1 MKIISTLT
9 RAWLGSLFL
18 YSAALK
24 LVNYRESWRSV
35 RQYGIL
41 PKRLSDATG
50 LALPWAE
57 LLAGVSFLF
66 GWMHPL
72 GALLGTLLGG
82 SFAFA
87 AQQVVKQ
94 EAKVSCGC
102 TGGTQ
107 DEDVD
112 QTTVVRG
119 LTIAA
124 ASLLVLVAGK
134 RNQTRLPMFSLLAGA
149 VIAIFPSLLVINLNR
164 REAQRQA
171 EAQQRQAEDRAR
183 RIADL
188 KRVLD
193 TPTAEALESES
204 KNGHVSADLADQSN
218 VEILVS

>member
-24 LVNYRESWRSV
+24 LVNYRQTWRSV

-66 GWMHPL
+66 GWMYPL
-72 GALLGTLLGG
+72 GSLVGTLLGG

-87 AQQVVKQ
+87 ARQVVKQ

-102 TGGTQ
+102 TGGAA
-107 DEDVD
+107 DHDVD
-112 QTTVVRG
+112 QTTVNRG
-119 LTIAA
+119 LAIALG
-124 ASLLVLVAGK
+124 SLLVLLAGK
-134 RNQTRLPMFSLLAGA
+134 RSHARLPVLSLIAGA
-149 VIAIFPSLLVINLNR
+149 VLAILPSLLVVNINR
-164 REAQRQA
+164 RDAERQA
-171 EAQQRQAEDRAR
+171 RLEEQQAAERAR

-188 KRVLD
+188 KSLLD
-193 TPTAEALESES
+193 APAAEALPSA
-204 KNGHVSADLADQSN
+204 KNGHVNGKIADQD
-218 VEILVS
+218 VQILVS

>member
-24 LVNYRESWRSV
+24 LVNYRDTWRSV

-57 LLAGVSFLF
+57 LFAGVSFLF
-66 GWMHPL
+66 GWMSPL
-72 GALLGTLLGG
+72 GSLVGTLLGG
-82 SFAFA
+82 SFAVA
-87 AQQVVKQ
+87 ARQVVKQ

-102 TGGTQ
+102 TGGAA
-107 DEDVD
+107 DHDVD
-112 QTTVVRG
+112 QTTVNRG
-119 LTIAA
+119 LAIAG
-124 ASLLVLVAGK
+124 ASLVVLLSGK
-134 RNQTRLPMFSLLAGA
+134 RSRTRLPALSLLAGA
-149 VIAIFPSLLVINLNR
+149 VLAIFPSLLVVNINR
-164 REAQRQA
+164 RDAERQA
-171 EAQQRQAEDRAR
+171 RLEEQRAAERAR

-188 KRVLD
+188 KSLLD
-193 TPTAEALESES
+193 APAAEPLAA
-204 KNGHVSADLADQSN
+204 KHGQVNGKLTTQD

>member
-24 LVNYRESWRSV
+24 LINYRDTWRAV

-66 GWMHPL
+66 GWLSPL
-72 GALLGTLLGG
+72 GSLLGTLLGG

-87 AQQVVKQ
+87 ARQVVKQ

-102 TGGTQ
+102 TGGAA
-107 DEDVD
+107 DHDVD
-112 QTTVVRG
+112 QTTVNRG
-119 LTIAA
+119 LAIAG
-124 ASLLVLVAGK
+124 ASLLVLLSGK
-134 RNQTRLPMFSLLAGA
+134 RSHTRLPALSLLAGA
-149 VIAIFPSLLVINLNR
+149 ILAIFPSLLVVNINR
-164 REAQRQA
+164 RDAERQA
-171 EAQQRQAEDRAR
+171 RLEEQRAAERAR

-188 KRVLD
+188 KRLLD
-193 TPTAEALESES
+193 APAAEALPPA
-204 KNGHVSADLADQSN
+204 KNGKLATQD
-218 VEILVS
+218 VEILVA